1 MDNRDCNESAY
12 LTDEKVAE
20 AEARLDKFAG
30 DIVVKKSRDLGY
42 PTNQK
47 SKLIDF
53 YKWLAG
59 SGINL
64 AMVNNAGDPFNI
76 HGDHPN
82 SLVFEREVIEYFGS
96 LYGFDIDDM
105 WGIVTFS
112 GTDGNNHGIYF
123 GAKYLEKKTRMKPIV
138 YVSDSAHYS
147 SRRLA
152 DMQNLELR
160 LIPSDVHGCMIPEE
174 LDKAINPDRPALVV
188 YAMGT
193 TFKGGVDDQD
203 KLNAVLAKYPDMA
216 VYRHIDA
223 ALFGGYI
230 PYSQYRDILDRNI
243 HPFDSIAVS
252 GHKFFGMDEP
262 AGIFLTTMEIKD
274 NQNPFSVA
282 YLNGSMPMINCSRS
296 AMSPLKLW
304 WIINHTS
311 KASFCEQ
318 TKAMF
323 EIAEWLKS
331 ELDRIGVPAWLEP
344 MSNTVYF
351 KRPCEEICKKY
362 DLAPDHDD
370 RLGGDLSH
378 IVVMQ
383 HVTKE
388 HLAPFISELDANA
401 LADNDL
407 DKVSG
412 GNINIAA
419 LNAGNDFLKQ
429 ANEGLGLS
437 SDDGKTGSGT
447 FAGTGGGSLRQE
459 TG

>member
-1 MDNRDCNESAY
+1 MGSEKYNDGMV
-12 LTDEKVAE
+12 LTNDEIALAE
-20 AEARLDKFAG
+20 ERLDRFSG
-30 DIVVKKSRDLGY
+30 DIVVRKNRDLGY

-47 SKLIDF
+47 SKLIGF

-82 SLVFEREVIEYFGS
+82 SLAFEREVIEYFGP
-96 LYGFDIDDM
+96 LYGFDLNDL

-123 GAKYLEKKTRMKPIV
+123 GAKYLEKKTRMKPII

-174 LDKAINPDRPALVV
+174 LERALVPERPALIIF
-188 YAMGT
+188 AMGT
-193 TFKGGVDDQD
+193 TFKGGIDDQD
-203 KLNAVLAKYPDMA
+203 SINAVLEKYPDMT

-230 PYSQYRDILDRNI
+230 PHSEYRDILDRNI
-243 HPFDSIAVS
+243 HPFDSIAIS

-262 AGIFLTTMEIKD
+262 AGLFLTTMEIKD
-274 NQNPFSVA
+274 NQNPFSVS
-282 YLNGSMPMINCSRS
+282 YLNGSMPMISCSRS

-304 WIINHTS
+304 WIIKHTS
-311 KASFCEQ
+311 KESFADQ
-318 TKAMF
+318 TKTMLENAK
-323 EIAEWLKS
+323 WLKS
-331 ELDRIGVPAWLEP
+331 EFDRIGIPAWLEP

-351 KRPCEEICKKY
+351 KRPNQEICKKY
-362 DLAPDHDD
+362 VLAPDHDD

-383 HVTKE
+383 HVTRE
-388 HLAPFISELDANA
+388 HLAPFIEEL
-401 LADNDL
+401 
-407 DKVSG
+407 STSFG
-412 GNINIAA
+412 
-419 LNAGNDFLKQ
+419 
-429 ANEGLGLS
+429 
-437 SDDGKTGSGT
+437 
-447 FAGTGGGSLRQE
+447 
-459 TG
+459 